1 MYVCISNVQNVEE
14 TKRFVF
20 AFQTAQVK
28 CGREAKYNFV
38 FPNINAKIVRETKCI
53 LSCLDISV
61 KCVP

>member
-20 AFQTAQVK
+20 AFQNAQVK
-28 CGREAKYNFV
+28 FGRETKYNFV

-53 LSCLDISV
+53 LSCLNISV
-61 KCVP
+61 KCVR